1 MLRVALKGLVARKLR
16 LLMTALS
23 VALGVAFVAGTFI
36 FSDTL
41 NSNFDSVFSEANQ
54 GVDVEVSPHPAFTSD
69 FSSPKPLPPSVLARV
84 RRVPGVKAAIGETD
98 GIATMIAKDG
108 EPIQPQGPPTLGDAW
123 VDNEELSPFELVAG
137 SPPRSASD
145 VAIDAV
151 TARKHGFRLGDPIDV
166 VFLKTGVRRHFRV
179 SGIVKFGSVGNL
191 AGATLALFEPQTAQ
205 RLLMNGKGYSSVD
218 ALAEDGVSAEALR
231 RRIDEALPGAYKVD
245 TGEKAAQGRADQLK
259 HTLGFLS
266 TALLVFAGISL
277 FVGSFLIFNTF
288 SITVAQ
294 RTRELALLRAVGAR
308 AAQVT
313 WSVAF
318 EALLIGVAAS
328 AAGVGLG
335 VLVALGIRALMT
347 GFGFD
352 LPASGLVFH
361 TRTPV
366 AAVATGVVVTLVAA
380 LLPARRAGRV
390 PPVAAMREAF
400 LPPAGSSRR
409 RTVAGVTL
417 TGAGA
422 VLLVTGLFGSFDAR
436 LQLVGGGA
444 LAVFLG
450 VAMLAPL
457 VVRPLA
463 ALLGTPIARAR
474 GVAGKLAR
482 DNAERNPGRTAATA
496 AALMIGLALV
506 CFAAVFAASLK
517 KSVDATFAQTFKA
530 DFVLQSPS
538 GQIPFPAQVAKL
550 IRRQPAVGQVAA
562 FKVGQWRDEEGKV
575 HFLTTSQPTA
585 LAQVADIGVRHG
597 NLSALK
603 DGGVFLSKNAAK
615 SSGVSVG
622 DMLIMEFPDTGRE
635 TVRVDGIY
643 ADTRLVGDYLL
654 SPADF
659 RRNFRAAPDFSV
671 IVKRAPGGSAKEA
684 RAQIESVL
692 EDYPT
697 VQVEDQA
704 GFREHQRS
712 QVNQLLGLI
721 YALLALTIVVA
732 LFGIA
737 NTLGLSILER
747 IREIGL
753 LRAVGAQRGQV
764 RAMIRWEAAIVALMG
779 AVLGVI
785 VGTLYGWAMVS
796 ALKSSGVT
804 EFAVPYGQL
813 AIYTVLAGVAGIVA
827 AVPAARRAARLDVLE
842 AVTVE

>member
-98 GIATMIAKDG
+98 GIATMIAQDG

-313 WSVAF
+313 CSVAF

-422 VLLVTGLFGSFDAR
+422 TGLFGSFDAR

-517 KSVDATFAQTFKA
+517 KSVDAT
-530 DFVLQSPS
+530 SPRPS
-538 GQIPFPAQVAKL
+538 KPTSSSRAPAGRSPFPPRWRSSSAGSPPSDRWPPSKWDSGETRKARFTSS
-550 IRRQPAVGQVAA
+550 RRPN
-562 FKVGQWRDEEGKV
+562 R
-575 HFLTTSQPTA
+575 P
-585 LAQVADIGVRHG
+585 
-597 NLSALK
+597 
-603 DGGVFLSKNAAK
+603 
-615 SSGVSVG
+615 
-622 DMLIMEFPDTGRE
+622 
-635 TVRVDGIY
+635 
-643 ADTRLVGDYLL
+643 RLH
-654 SPADF
+654 
-659 RRNFRAAPDFSV
+659 R
-671 IVKRAPGGSAKEA
+671 
-684 RAQIESVL
+684 
-692 EDYPT
+692 
-697 VQVEDQA
+697 
-704 GFREHQRS
+704 
-712 QVNQLLGLI
+712 
-721 YALLALTIVVA
+721 
-732 LFGIA
+732 
-737 NTLGLSILER
+737 
-747 IREIGL
+747 
-753 LRAVGAQRGQV
+753 
-764 RAMIRWEAAIVALMG
+764 
-779 AVLGVI
+779 
-785 VGTLYGWAMVS
+785 
-796 ALKSSGVT
+796 
-804 EFAVPYGQL
+804 
-813 AIYTVLAGVAGIVA
+813 
-827 AVPAARRAARLDVLE
+827 
-842 AVTVE
+842 